1 MKDYYKTEC
10 ERVIREFRK
19 FDFSFALAA
28 DSHLDNSLCD
38 TLENIKAVD
47 ERLNFDCLVHL
58 GDFLN
63 GNFPKGYTEMLLN
76 EQIELW
82 RASVNAVFYPV
93 EGNHDG
99 YCEGSV
105 NDMATDELWYGA
117 TRYLDEAEGVHRPLG
132 KPYFYVDIED
142 KKIRLVFICSF
153 YYEWKDGV
161 FNKKYGI
168 SGEQVNWLKNEGFN
182 APKGWTVMVF
192 SHDAP
197 FIDYFS
203 PISKE
208 NQRINGYDA
217 FCALTDNAEK
227 NGFTVA
233 AWFLGHEHGDFDGKI
248 NGINFIMTTSE
259 TAYVPSLWD
268 MVGNGVFPER
278 NLGTVTE
285 DAWDAVSIDLKERMI
300 RLVRF
305 GAGSDRE
312 ISY

>member
-1 MKDYYKTEC
+1 
-10 ERVIREFRK
+10 
-19 FDFSFALAA
+19 
-28 DSHLDNSLCD
+28 
-38 TLENIKAVD
+38 
-47 ERLNFDCLVHL
+47 
-58 GDFLN
+58 
-63 GNFPKGYTEMLLN
+63 
-76 EQIELW
+76 
-82 RASVNAVFYPV
+82 
-93 EGNHDG
+93 
-99 YCEGSV
+99 
-105 NDMATDELWYGA
+105 
-117 TRYLDEAEGVHRPLG
+117 
-132 KPYFYVDIED
+132 
-142 KKIRLVFICSF
+142 
-153 YYEWKDGV
+153 
-161 FNKKYGI
+161 
-168 SGEQVNWLKNEGFN
+168 
-182 APKGWTVMVF
+182 MVF

-197 FIDYFS
+197 FVDYFS

-217 FCALTDNAEK
+217 FCALTGNAEK

-248 NGINFIMTTSE
+248 NGVNFIMTTSE

-285 DAWDAVSIDLKERMI
+285 DAWDAVSVDLKERVI